1 MKINAD
7 LFEANYLHAFLLT
20 ENYITLTV
28 SFTCSSHIL
37 LLLDSSIVYSNL
49 FLSCSVP
56 LISLLSGLDRLFFAS
71 FNITQRCIRYS
82 MLHETILSQQT
93 DGSSACCGPFE
104 PLFALEVNCELV
116 KQSTSE

>member
-20 ENYITLTV
+20 ENYITLTL

-49 FLSCSVP
+49 FLSCSVL
-56 LISLLSGLDRLFFAS
+56 LISLISGLDRLFFAS

-82 MLHETILSQQT
+82 MLHISRWTYRNYQQT
-93 DGSSACCGPFE
+93 ISSSVFWRSFS
-104 PLFALEVNCELV
+104 LLV
-116 KQSTSE
+116 DCRRH

>member
-82 MLHETILSQQT
+82 MLHISCWTAGGLPSSLNSEFVGIKGSR
-93 DGSSACCGPFE
+93 GSSFSSGKSC
-104 PLFALEVNCELV
+104 
-116 KQSTSE
+116 T

>member
-20 ENYITLTV
+20 ENYITLTL

-56 LISLLSGLDRLFFAS
+56 LISLLSALDRLFFTS
-71 FNITQRCIRYS
+71 FNITQRCIRYF
-82 MLHETILSQQT
+82 MLHISRWTYRNYQQT
-93 DGSSACCGPFE
+93 TSSSVLWSSFYM
-104 PLFALEVNCELV
+104 LV
-116 KQSTSE
+116 DCRRH

>member
-49 FLSCSVP
+49 F
-56 LISLLSGLDRLFFAS
+56 
-71 FNITQRCIRYS
+71 FNIMFSSSNKPSFWLGQ
-82 MLHETILSQQT
+82 TILCIIQYYST
-93 DGSSACCGPFE
+93 VYS
-104 PLFALEVNCELV
+104 LFYV
-116 KQSTSE
+116 TYI